1 MGKVLGVQRWGPV
14 FVSLAETV
22 AFVPVTSALWCG
34 NRRVPE
40 TCCPTSLAK
49 LVSSRFSKV
58 CFRKQRNRESE
69 RWPMPTIS
77 LHTHKFTCAHMYTY
91 SINRHTSHTQIE
103 MADSDKEGDYVTMA
117 KPLPDVTVISR
128 KIKPSEIFLLRWSFT
143 MEPRLALVRENP
155 ASLTSRCLDR
165 K

>member
-14 FVSLAETV
+14 FVSLAEIV

-34 NRRVPE
+34 NRRVPAA
-40 TCCPTSLAK
+40 CCPTSLAK

-117 KPLPDVTVISR
+117 KTSPRCDSHFTQNQAKWNFSFEMEFHHGAQAGLGAW
-128 KIKPSEIFLLRWSFT
+128 KP
-143 MEPRLALVRENP
+143 
-155 ASLTSRCLDR
+155 CLSDF
-165 K
+165 